1 MAKGQVSF
9 CHHLVS
15 VIHCLSSL
23 NCCKSLTNF
32 YINLLCTFSMGRS
45 KAHNFT
51 NDMGR
56 SKAHNF
62 TNDMGRSKAHN
73 FTNDVGRSKA
83 HNQWQTL
90 YKFNYC
96 TMADT
101 TSLWKIKSSGQAKL
115 LNHWNL
121 KLCLHNYLKKM

>member
-1 MAKGQVSF
+1 
-9 CHHLVS
+9 
-15 VIHCLSSL
+15 
-23 NCCKSLTNF
+23 
-32 YINLLCTFSMGRS
+32 
-45 KAHNFT
+45 
-51 NDMGR
+51 
-56 SKAHNF
+56 
-62 TNDMGRSKAHN
+62 MGRSKAHN

-121 KLCLHNYLKKM
+121 KLCLHNYLKKMSVFHIVLLMKSKYSVCKSLTANHCEHRGTVF